1 MFKKILG
8 AQAPVEQAL
17 FNRVTLGGFFAGF
30 VSMIAT
36 LLLNISPVNTMLT
49 AVALVA
55 LLICFYFANYR
66 NALEFASIGA
76 SVTIS
81 LILFPAM
88 CFGVDNIHNGM
99 PIWLV
104 MGLLITFQLIRG
116 KKVIFFL
123 AAEFL
128 LYTGIC
134 IYSYLQFKGTTVEL
148 GSEYYLDV
156 WQSVLVTGLGMGL
169 IIREQINVYGLEL
182 KKNEEQRIQ
191 MEVLKVEAEKASIA
205 KSEFLANMSH
215 EIRTPMNAIMGMTRI
230 ALREDIPSSVRDNL
244 EDILNSSNF
253 LLSIINDI
261 LDFSKIEAGEMEIIP
276 SNYHLSSLL
285 YDVTTIVHFRIKEKP
300 IEFIQD
306 IDPTVPNTL
315 YGDENRIKQILTNV
329 LGNAAKF
336 TEKGSITLKLDWRRE
351 GENAVLVISIS
362 DTGQGIRKENLE
374 SLFKRFKRLE
384 MNENRN
390 VEGTGLGLVITKQ
403 LVSSMGG
410 SIDVESIY
418 GVGSKFTITLP
429 QKIINDGHMYGEDSK
444 QRQFSHDK
452 QKYLD
457 NGITFLGAKLL
468 VVDDSEMNLKVIK
481 GLLEPYQMAV
491 DCANGAKECLEMVGA
506 KKYDLILLDHMMPE
520 MDGVEV
526 LWRMRED
533 EDFNIPVV
541 ALTANAVSGARKMYL
556 DWGFADYISKPIH
569 IEEMETCLKKYLSS
583 FMTKASS
590 QKTETIKFASKDYG
604 GKEQEEIEDTAG
616 QKETV
621 MPQEAESDIGAAQP
635 QDMDW
640 DKSELDVNEGL
651 EYALGKIPFYIETL
665 NIYLDETTRNEQL
678 MTEYL
683 QAEDMKNYA
692 VLVHALKSNSR
703 LIGAMAMG
711 DFAADMEQESKKDN
725 LEYIKEHHDAMIEL
739 LNRTRDHVR
748 KYMEMNPQ
756 N

>member
-30 VSMIAT
+30 VSMIVT
-36 LLLNISPVNTMLT
+36 LLLNISPVNTLLT
-49 AVALVA
+49 AIALVV

-66 NALEFASIGA
+66 NALDFASMTA
-76 SVTIS
+76 CVTIA

-99 PIWLV
+99 PVWLV
-104 MGLLITFQLIRG
+104 VGLLITFQLIRG

-128 LYTGIC
+128 VYTAIC
-134 IYSYLQFKGTTVEL
+134 IYSYLQFRETVVEL
-148 GSEYYLDV
+148 GSDYYLDV

-169 IIREQINVYGLEL
+169 IIREQINVYRLEL

-276 SNYHLSSLL
+276 ADYHLSSLL

-351 GENAVLVISIS
+351 GETAVLIISIS

-429 QKIINDGHMYGEDSK
+429 QKIINDGHMYGEGSK
-444 QRQFSHDK
+444 QRQFGQDK

-457 NGITFLGAKLL
+457 NGITFPGAKLL

-491 DCANGAKECLEMVGA
+491 DCANGAKECLEMVDS

-533 EDFNIPVV
+533 EEFNIPVV

-583 FMTKASS
+583 FIAKQSS
-590 QKTETIKFASKDYG
+590 QIAENSSYVTQDRK
-604 GKEQEEIEDTAG
+604 KEEVVDTAG
-616 QKETV
+616 QEEEVVSKE
-621 MPQEAESDIGAAQP
+621 PEAGTAAASS

-640 DKSELDVNEGL
+640 DKSELDVEEGL
-651 EYALGKIPFYIETL
+651 EYALGKTQFYIETL
-665 NIYLDETTRNEQL
+665 DIYLEETTRNEQL
-678 MTEYL
+678 MNEYL
-683 QAEDMKNYA
+683 ESEDMKNYA

-748 KYMEMNPQ
+748 KYMEMNP
-756 N
+756 